1 MVPVGS
7 LIVCSSAI
15 SSVRMPTTPE
25 KKRSGHLVA
34 SPEGRVSAATKK
46 PSTVGSKRKRKYQF
60 APVDTLGNRGSDEP
74 DVLRAISV
82 SQIRNSTIVK
92 PLGQEKKTS
101 ESKLHG
107 SVAISKV
114 KHDARESRVPSN
126 GADDMPSEKVIWQ
139 YSPVREEHSDKVGS
153 SHGNSEDWLE
163 SDRFEEPSS
172 TPMVPRRLK
181 SVLSFANISEREQTD
196 SACPMSVSARNSTRS
211 RGATE
216 SLKESLR
223 DIDDILD
230 DMEGDVTLK
239 RNVSKISQ
247 IPSSPSRMK
256 EQEKDKTTD
265 KSSDGDGAYASSDGD
280 DSLINILTQKPS
292 ERQTSATPAID
303 SDLLDDSLVDYFD
316 ETNNRKAGEICKD
329 DLDNV
334 EARLSQSLRI
344 PEADSRPE
352 SETKMD
358 EYVKLAS
365 FPSRRKGIER
375 FVVTKTTEVTL
386 PKIGRQK
393 ILSCIDEHGKN
404 TSVIVRH
411 PWIYLEFAE
420 GDVIHIIEGQNFE
433 NKKLLSD
440 DKDPKTQLVN
450 DNLLILNPD
459 LLLSATEVGGSIECL
474 RRAVLQ
480 SVLEDSKCEPS
491 IFMIVGN
498 IVHELLQSTLIYMV
512 NHKTLT
518 MDFLEKNLDSLL
530 EEFSFAILLCN
541 ASIETIRKE
550 ISELHFKNI
559 HNLVTRYVKKGN
571 YGCYVSVSGTSRTD
585 PLSIAN
591 VIDREESVWSPIYG
605 LKGFLDVTL
614 DVLCKKTRSIVP
626 LEIKTGKHKGIS
638 HEAQGLIYTL
648 LLNDKYEVPFEFF
661 LLLYTRHNEMIKHPY
676 MVHSIKHVLMFR
688 NQMAT
693 KLKYRLKE
701 FKKGGPIG
709 EIWPPLL
716 QSSFCDTCR
725 LKAPCMVINNLV
737 EDGTAESSGLKK
749 EDYEYLTSHLAANHS
764 ENGRFFKKYN
774 ELITQEESSTQFINK
789 SLFLLSSEVHE
800 SQGGHCLANLK
811 VVSSTNNPVDKSS
824 FLHVFTRTKEGSR
837 SMLYAQ
843 LQKNDRVTVSDESGH
858 FCITQGVIVDIKADS
873 VTISA
878 RRKILNNRIPVQ
890 KSSGLTNIVSVVDD
904 RTSIE
909 SLLRIQNMVSYRID
923 KNEVQQGLALARFSL
938 LNLFLPPA
946 QSGQVVINEETNEV
960 RSVKKSDGG
969 DARMR
974 AFLVDKVGPR
984 FLTDYDTPLIAKARS
999 SLTDFNKD
1007 QIKAIENVLRAQDYA
1022 LILGMP
1028 GTGKTTVI
1036 AEIIKILVGAG
1047 KSILLTSYTHSAVD
1061 NILLKLRDTNIKIA
1075 RLGKKHKI
1083 LPEVQKYQP
1092 NFEAFGTYEEY
1103 IEEINSLSVVA
1114 TTCLGINDVL
1124 FSLREKDFDYVILDE
1139 ASQIS
1144 MPIALAPLRLGEK
1157 FIMVGDHHQLPPLV
1171 KNEAARVGGLEKSL
1185 FKMLCDDHPHSA
1197 SELTIQYRMCED
1209 IMTLSNFLIYQ
1220 KKLKCGS
1227 DKVRDQSLSISSIES
1242 LIRFRTNINHQ
1253 PWLEDILDPRRRVVF
1268 LNYDN
1273 CTDIQET
1280 SELDN
1285 ITNEGEVK
1293 IIQQCLKGMTE
1304 CGINLADIGVLTL
1317 YRAQLHLLKRTFQG
1331 PKWAD
1336 LEILTADQFQ
1346 GRDKDCII
1354 VSMVRSNTR
1363 NNAGSLLKELRRVN
1377 VAMTRAKSK
1386 LIIAGSK
1393 KTIGSLPQI
1402 RDFINL
1408 LKERDWIYELAP
1420 NFLQAYE
1427 FGDESEQMAEEEN
1440 SPKSQTRTRGA
1451 KNLNSQS
1458 KIFKDKPIIRQ
1469 AISEL

>member
-1 MVPVGS
+1 
-7 LIVCSSAI
+7 
-15 SSVRMPTTPE
+15 MPTTPE

-34 SPEGRVSAATKK
+34 SPEGGISAATKK
-46 PSTVGSKRKRKYQF
+46 PSTGGSKRKRKYQF
-60 APVDTLGNRGSDEP
+60 APVDTLGNRSNDESN
-74 DVLRAISV
+74 VLRAISV
-82 SQIRNSTIVK
+82 SQVRNSTVTK
-92 PLGQEKKTS
+92 SSRQEKKAS
-101 ESKLHG
+101 ESKLRG
-107 SVAISKV
+107 SAPIAKA
-114 KHDARESRVPSN
+114 KHDARESRVAT
-126 GADDMPSEKVIWQ
+126 GGEDGMPSEKVIWQ

-153 SHGNSEDWLE
+153 SYENSEDWME
-163 SDRFEEPSS
+163 PDRFEEPSS
-172 TPMVPRRLK
+172 TPMPRRLK

-196 SACPMSVSARNSTRS
+196 NACPMSVPARISTRS
-211 RGATE
+211 RGTTE
-216 SLKESLR
+216 SLRESLR

-230 DMEGDVTLK
+230 DMEGELTLK
-239 RNVSKISQ
+239 PNVPKMSQ
-247 IPSSPSRMK
+247 IPSSPSRMR
-256 EQEKDKTTD
+256 EQEKGDTADK
-265 KSSDGDGAYASSDGD
+265 KSEGDCAYASSDGD
-280 DSLINILTQKPS
+280 DSLINILTEKKS
-292 ERQTSATPAID
+292 ERQNSARPLTD
-303 SDLLDDSLVDYFD
+303 SDLLDDSLVDYFN
-316 ETNNRKAGEICKD
+316 EINNRKAGECCED
-329 DLDNV
+329 DIGNV

-344 PEADSRPE
+344 PETDSRQEPE
-352 SETKMD
+352 AKMD
-358 EYVKLAS
+358 GYIKLAG
-365 FPSRRKGIER
+365 FPSRRKGVER
-375 FVVTKTTEVTL
+375 FVVTKTAEVSL

-411 PWIYLEFAE
+411 PWIYLEFEE
-420 GDVIHIIEGQNFE
+420 GDVIHIVEGQNFE

-440 DKDPKTQLVN
+440 DKDPTTQLVN

-459 LLLSATEVGGSIECL
+459 LLLSATEVGGSVECL

-480 SVLEDSKCEPS
+480 SVLEDSRGEPS
-491 IFMIVGN
+491 IAMIVGN
-498 IVHELLQSTLIYMV
+498 IVHELLQSALINMV
-512 NHKTLT
+512 NNKTLT
-518 MDFLEKNLDSLL
+518 MDFLEKKLDSLL
-530 EEFSFAILLCN
+530 QTFSFAILLCN
-541 ASIETIRKE
+541 ASIKTVRKE
-550 ISELHFKNI
+550 ITEMHLKNI
-559 HNLVTRYVKKGN
+559 HNLLTRYVKQGN
-571 YGCYVSVSGTSRTD
+571 YGCYVSVSGTRKTD

-591 VIDREESVWSPIYG
+591 VIDTEESVWSPIYG

-626 LEIKTGKHKGIS
+626 LEVKTGKSKSIS

-648 LLNDKYEVPFEFF
+648 LLNDKYEVPFDFF

-676 MVHSIKHVLMFR
+676 MLHSIKHVLMFR

-709 EIWPPLL
+709 DIWPPLL
-716 QSSFCDTCR
+716 QSSFCDSCH
-725 LKAPCMVINNLV
+725 LKAPCMVINNLL
-737 EDGTAESSGLKK
+737 EDGTAESSGLKT
-749 EDYEYLTSHLAANHS
+749 EDYEYLTNHLVANHS
-764 ENGRFFKKYN
+764 ENSRFLKKYN
-774 ELITQEESSTQFINK
+774 ELITQEESSIQFINK
-789 SLFLLSSEVHE
+789 SLFLLSSEAHE

-811 VVSSTNNPVDKSS
+811 VVSSTNNPLDNSS
-824 FLHVFTRTKEGSR
+824 FLHVFARTKEGLQ

-843 LQKNDRVTVSDESGH
+843 LSKNDRVTISDESGH

-878 RRKILNNRIPVQ
+878 RRKVLNNRIPAQ
-890 KSSGLTNIVSVVDD
+890 KSSGLTNIVSAVDD

-923 KNEVQQGLALARFSL
+923 KNEAQQGLALARFSL
-938 LNLFLPPA
+938 LNLFLPPV
-946 QSGQVVINEETNEV
+946 QSGQVIIDEGTNEL
-960 RSVKKSDGG
+960 RSVKRSDGG

-974 AFLVDKVGPR
+974 AFLVDKVAPR
-984 FLTDYDTPLIAKARS
+984 FLTDNESPLIAKARQT
-999 SLTDFNKD
+999 LTQFNSD

-1036 AEIIKILVGAG
+1036 AEIIKILVDAG

-1061 NILLKLRDTNIKIA
+1061 NVLLKLRATNIKIA
-1075 RLGKKHKI
+1075 RLGRKHKI
-1083 LPEVQKYQP
+1083 LPEVQQYQP
-1092 NFEAFGTYEEY
+1092 NFEAFETYEEY

-1114 TTCLGINDVL
+1114 TTCLGISDVL

-1171 KNEAARVGGLEKSL
+1171 KNEAARVGGLEQSL
-1185 FKMLCDDHPHSA
+1185 FKILCDDHPQSV

-1209 IMTLSNFLIYQ
+1209 IMALSNFLIYQ

-1227 DKVRDQSLSISSIES
+1227 DQVRDQTFNISSIGK
-1242 LIRFRTNINHQ
+1242 LTRFRTNSNHQ
-1253 PWLEDILDPRRRVVF
+1253 PWLEDILDPQRRVIF

-1273 CTDIQET
+1273 CTDFEET
-1280 SELDN
+1280 SESDN
-1285 ITNEGEVK
+1285 ITNEGEVR
-1293 IIQQCLKGMTE
+1293 IIQQCLKGMAK
-1304 CGINLADIGVLTL
+1304 CGVNPADIGILTL

-1331 PKWAD
+1331 PKWAN

-1393 KTIGSLPQI
+1393 ETIGSLPQI

-1408 LKERDWIYELAP
+1408 LKERDWIYDLAS
-1420 NFLQAYE
+1420 NFLQAYN
-1427 FGDESEQMAEEEN
+1427 FGDDGESRTDEEY
-1440 SPKSQTRTRGA
+1440 SPKNSQTRTTGA
-1451 KNLNSQS
+1451 RNLSSQS
-1458 KIFKDKPIIRQ
+1458 RIFKDTPIVRQ
-1469 AISEL
+1469 AISEI

>member
-1 MVPVGS
+1 
-7 LIVCSSAI
+7 
-15 SSVRMPTTPE
+15 MPTTPE
-25 KKRSGHLVA
+25 KKRSGQLVA
-34 SPEGRVSAATKK
+34 SPEGGTSAATKK
-46 PSTVGSKRKRKYQF
+46 PSGGGSKRKRKYQF
-60 APVDTLGNRGSDEP
+60 APVDTLGSRSSDETN
-74 DVLRAISV
+74 VLRAISV
-82 SQIRNSTIVK
+82 SQVRNSTINRTTR
-92 PLGQEKKTS
+92 QEKKVG
-101 ESKLHG
+101 ESKLRG
-107 SVAISKV
+107 SAPIVKV
-114 KHDARESRVPSN
+114 KQDTRESKIPSN
-126 GADDMPSEKVIWQ
+126 GEDGIPSEKVIWQ
-139 YSPVREEHSDKVGS
+139 YSPVREEHSDKIGS
-153 SHGNSEDWLE
+153 SRGNSEDWMG

-196 SACPMSVSARNSTRS
+196 SVCGMSVPARNSTRS
-211 RGATE
+211 RGCTE
-216 SLKESLR
+216 SLKGSLR

-230 DMEGDVTLK
+230 DMEDELTVK
-239 RNVSKISQ
+239 RDVSKISQ
-247 IPSSPSRMK
+247 IPSSPSRMR
-256 EQEKDKTTD
+256 EQEKEKTVDKKT
-265 KSSDGDGAYASSDGD
+265 DGDCAYASSDGD
-280 DSLINILTQKPS
+280 DSLINILTQKKS
-292 ERQTSATPAID
+292 ERQTSARPSID

-316 ETNNRKAGEICKD
+316 EVSSRKAEESRDD
-329 DLDNV
+329 DLGNV

-344 PEADSRPE
+344 PEADSRRE

-358 EYVKLAS
+358 EYIKLAS
-365 FPSRRKGIER
+365 FPSRRKGVER
-375 FVVTKTTEVTL
+375 FVVTKTAEVSL
-386 PKIGRQK
+386 PKNGRQK
-393 ILSCIDEHGKN
+393 ILSCIDEYGKN
-404 TSVIVRH
+404 TSVIVRR
-411 PWIYLEFAE
+411 PWIYLEFEE
-420 GDVIHIIEGQNFE
+420 GDVIHIVEGQNSE
-433 NKKLLSD
+433 NKRLLSD
-440 DKDPKTQLVN
+440 DKDPKTHLVN

-480 SVLEDSKCEPS
+480 SVLEDSRGEPS
-491 IFMIVGN
+491 IFMIIGT
-498 IVHELLQSTLIYMV
+498 IVHELLQSALIHMV

-518 MDFLEKNLDSLL
+518 TETLQKKLDSLL
-530 EEFSFAILLCN
+530 ETFSFAILLCN
-541 ASIETIRKE
+541 ATIETVRKE
-550 ISELHFKNI
+550 ITEVHLKNI

-571 YGCYVSVSGTSRTD
+571 YGCYVSVSGTKQND

-591 VIDREESVWSPIYG
+591 VIDTEESVWSPIYG

-614 DVLCKKTRSIVP
+614 DVLCKKKRSIVP
-626 LEIKTGKHKGIS
+626 LEVKTGKGKSIS

-648 LLNDKYEVPFEFF
+648 LLNDKYEVPFEFY

-676 MVHSIKHVLMFR
+676 MLHSIKHVLMFR

-709 EIWPPLL
+709 QIWPPLL
-716 QSSFCDTCR
+716 QSSFCDTCQ

-737 EDGTAESSGLKK
+737 EDGTAETSGLKK

-789 SLFLLSSEVHE
+789 SLFLLSSEAHE
-800 SQGGHCLANLK
+800 LQGGHCLANLK
-811 VVSSTNNPVDKSS
+811 VVSSTNNPMDNNS
-824 FLHVFTRTKEGSR
+824 FLHVFTRTKEGSQ
-837 SMLYAQ
+837 SMLCAQ
-843 LQKNDRVTVSDESGH
+843 LSKNDRVTVSDESGH
-858 FCITQGVIVDIKADS
+858 FCITHGVIVDIKADS

-878 RRKILNNRIPVQ
+878 RRKVLNNRIPVE
-890 KSSGLTNIVSVVDD
+890 KSCGLTNIVSTVDD

-923 KNEVQQGLALARFSL
+923 KNEAQQGLALARFSL
-938 LNLFLPPA
+938 LNLFLPPV
-946 QSGQVVINEETNEV
+946 QSGEVVMNEDTNEL

-974 AFLVDKVGPR
+974 AFLVDKVAPR
-984 FLTDYDTPLIAKARS
+984 FSTDYEVQLISNARS
-999 SLTDFNKD
+999 SLTTFNKD

-1036 AEIIKILVGAG
+1036 AEIVKILVGAG
-1047 KSILLTSYTHSAVD
+1047 KSILLASYTHSAVD
-1061 NILLKLRDTNIKIA
+1061 NILLKLRATKIKIA
-1075 RLGKKHKI
+1075 RLGRKHKI
-1083 LPEVQKYQP
+1083 LPEVQQYQP
-1092 NFEAFGTYEEY
+1092 DFESLRTYEEY

-1171 KNEAARVGGLEKSL
+1171 KNEAARVGGLEQSL
-1185 FKMLCDDHPHSA
+1185 FKMLCDDHPQSV

-1242 LIRFRTNINHQ
+1242 LSKFRTNINHQ
-1253 PWLEDILDPRRRVVF
+1253 PWLEDILDPQRRVVF

-1280 SELDN
+1280 SERDN

-1293 IIQQCLKGMTE
+1293 IIEQCLKGMTE
-1304 CGINLADIGVLTL
+1304 CGVNLADIGVLTL
-1317 YRAQLHLLKRTFQG
+1317 YRGQLNLLKRSFQG
-1331 PKWAD
+1331 SKWAN

-1393 KTIGSLPQI
+1393 ETIGSLPQI

-1408 LKERDWIYELAP
+1408 LKERNWIYELAS
-1420 NFLQAYE
+1420 NFLEAYD
-1427 FGDESEQMAEEEN
+1427 FDDESESITKKEF
-1440 SPKSQTRTRGA
+1440 SSRYSQTRTKGA
-1451 KNLNSQS
+1451 KNMNSQS
-1458 KIFKDKPIIRQ
+1458 RIFKDKPIIRQ